1 MICRVLARFAGSE
14 IFTEIVKNVTEIANR
29 GKMGHIDSVNRSK
42 NVVGIGGFYY
52 CGILAKIYPL
62 RYQTKIKNAS
72 IESSTKFAYLFSLLN
87 NYHSFHLRHV
97 YAYTKN
103 LTQTVPPNIVNLLA
117 EQHPHPDNQYNHMT

>member
-1 MICRVLARFAGSE
+1 M
-14 IFTEIVKNVTEIANR
+14 EIVKNVTELANR
-29 GKMGHIDSVNRSK
+29 GKTGQVGSVNRSK
-42 NVVGIGGFYY
+42 NVVGIGAFYY
-52 CGILAKIYPL
+52 CGILAKIHPL

-72 IESSTKFAYLFSLLN
+72 IESSAIFAYLFSLLN

-103 LTQTVPPNIVNLLA
+103 LTRTVPPNIVNLLA